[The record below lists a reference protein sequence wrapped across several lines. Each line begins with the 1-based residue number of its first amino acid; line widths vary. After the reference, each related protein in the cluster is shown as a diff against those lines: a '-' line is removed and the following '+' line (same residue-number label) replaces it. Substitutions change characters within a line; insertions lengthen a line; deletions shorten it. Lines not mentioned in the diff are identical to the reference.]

1 MLNNFDYLFKITI
14 VGQAGVGKTS
24 IMNRYVDSMF
34 PETHFSTI
42 GVDHRVKTIVL
53 DDKKTLVK
61 LQIWDTAG
69 QERFKALTTSYLRGT
84 KGIMLVFALNNMESF
99 QKLQYWMDV
108 AREHSIDYQILVG
121 NKSDLTNELEVSRET
136 IDEFLKIY
144 PNMIY
149 IQVSAKTGESIN
161 EAFSVIANGLVKVAD
176 IEGLNKN
183 VPILLKLEEEG
194 EKRTGN
200 KCCGGTG

>member
-84 KGIMLVFALNNMESF
+84 KGIMLVFALNNAESF

-108 AREHSIDYQILVG
+108 SKEHAIEYQILIG
-121 NKSDLTNELEVSRET
+121 NKADLKEECEVSKEA
-136 IDEFLKIY
+136 IDAFLKMY
-144 PNMIY
+144 PEMVY
-149 IQVSAKTGESIN
+149 IQVSAKTGESVN
-161 EAFSVIANGLVKVAD
+161 EAFSIMANGLVKVTD
-176 IEGLNKN
+176 ITGLNKN
-183 VPILLKLEEEG
+183 TPLVLEIKEEG
-194 EKRTGN
+194 EVRTGN

>member
-24 IMNRYVDSMF
+24 IMNRYVDAMF
-34 PETHFSTI
+34 PESHFSTI

-69 QERFKALTTSYLRGT
+69 QERFRALTTSYLRGT
-84 KGIMLVFALNNMESF
+84 KGIMLVFALNSMESF

-108 AREHSIDYQILVG
+108 AREHAIEYQILIG
-121 NKSDLTNELEVSRET
+121 NKSDLTNELEVSKET

-149 IQVSAKTGESIN
+149 IQVSAKTGESID
-161 EAFSVIANGLVKVAD
+161 EAFSVMANGLVKVTD
-176 IEGLNKN
+176 ITGSNKN
-183 VPILLKLEEEG
+183 TPLVLEEKKQE
-194 EKRTGN
+194 EVRTGN

>member
-34 PETHFSTI
+34 PESHFSTI
-42 GVDHRVKTIVL
+42 GVDHRVKTVVL

-69 QERFKALTTSYLRGT
+69 QERFKALTTTYLRGT

-108 AREHSIDYQILVG
+108 AREHSIGYQILIG
-121 NKSDLTNELEVSRET
+121 NKSDLKEELEVSKEI
-136 IDEFLKIY
+136 IDAFLKLY
-144 PNMIY
+144 PDMIY

-161 EAFSVIANGLVKVAD
+161 EAFNAMANGLVKVTD
-176 IEGLNKN
+176 ITGMNKE
-183 VPILLKLEEEG
+183 VPLVLEAKDEEI
-194 EKRTGN
+194 RTGN